1 MIMLPVAIAAAL
13 LGAASAYS
21 SPAISVSSAEAPVDP
36 VRLEKARD
44 LVEVMHLQSQMHD
57 MLRPMMMRMMSST
70 ALGARA
76 AGAPEPTRAQQETR
90 DRGMTIMADEIEKIF
105 LEVAPQM
112 TEAATRAYA
121 RNLTTAELAATTAF
135 YRSPE
140 GQSVLAKQPL
150 IMADMGNASQSI
162 MLQPMIARMPA
173 IIAKVKA
180 ASDGAPLPQTPVQ
193 AAGKK
198 GR

>member
-1 MIMLPVAIAAAL
+1 MLRAAIAAAL
-13 LGAASAYS
+13 LTAVPVVAS
-21 SPAISVSSAEAPVDP
+21 PTISVPAPEAPVDP
-36 VRLEKARD
+36 VRLGKARE

-57 MLRPMMMRMMSST
+57 MLRPMMMRMMSGT

-105 LEVAPQM
+105 TEVAPQM

-173 IIAKVKA
+173 IIARVRA
-180 ASDGAPLPQTPVQ
+180 ASDSVPLPQAPVQ
-193 AAGKK
+193 ASGKK
-198 GR
+198 GE